1 MLDEKRRSI
10 VRNNKTMNIVYLIED
25 FSIKGGAERII
36 SQKAEILSSDYGH
49 DVTIVSIFRDE
60 RPPAYPLCKVKFVS
74 LEVPFA
80 VKECGIIRKTL
91 SRTRVLVQ
99 AATRFNKAMK
109 NIQPDIIFFT
119 LSLGALLL
127 PLYRGKAKRI
137 YESHSTKKF
146 TPYSSFF
153 TPMER
158 AADAV
163 VCLTDDD
170 AHEYRHAKN
179 IQVIPNFIDPIQKNT
194 VNYAIKRAIAVGR
207 LEYVKGFDRLIRCWK
222 AAVGKHPGWQ
232 LDIYGEGPLREKLQE
247 QINSLG
253 LENSVTLRGTCGNMT
268 ERYADYSLHLMTSHY
283 EGFPMTLLEAQ
294 AAGLPSVTFDFE
306 YGARSI
312 VIDGITGIIVPQD
325 DEQAFTAAMQ
335 TIMDSKE
342 LRKQYG
348 TEAMKAAGKFS
359 RAEVMERWNSLINS
373 FQ

>member
-1 MLDEKRRSI
+1 MPDKNDKPVAS
-10 VRNNKTMNIVYLIED
+10 NNKTMNIVYLIED

-36 SQKAEILSSDYGH
+36 SQKAEILASDYGH
-49 DVTIVSIFRDE
+49 NVTIVSIFNDE
-60 RPPAYPLCKVKFVS
+60 RPTAYPLNKTKFVS

-80 VKECGIIRKTL
+80 TRECGIIRKTL

-99 AATRFNKAMK
+99 TAARFNKAMK

-137 YESHSTKKF
+137 YESHSAKKF

-179 IQVIPNFIDPIQKNT
+179 IQVIPNFIDPIQKNN

-207 LEYVKGFDRLIRCWK
+207 LEHVKGFDRLIRCWEK
-222 AAVGKHPGWQ
+222 VINNFPGWH
-232 LDIYGEGPLREKLQE
+232 LDIYGEGSLRKELQH
-247 QINSLG
+247 QIDLLG
-253 LENSVTLRGTCGNMT
+253 LSDSVTLFGTCGNMT

-283 EGFPMTLLEAQ
+283 EGLGIVLIEAQ
-294 AAGLPSVTFDFE
+294 SVGMPSVTFDYE
-306 YGARSI
+306 YGARDI
-312 VIDGITGIIVPQD
+312 VADGVTGIIVPQD
-325 DEQAFTAAMQ
+325 DEQAFTAAIQKM
-335 TIMDSKE
+335 MYSEE
-342 LRKQYG
+342 LRRKYG
-348 TEAMKAAGKFS
+348 TEAVKAAGRFS